1 MVREVCEL
9 ANRLLNRVVNS
20 PFGEGLVA
28 ILERGDRPKPN
39 QLRVLTY
46 HRVLEPAAFQRQM
59 AYLAQKHS
67 VISMPQLLAARTNG
81 NALPPGSVM
90 ITFDDAYANFAECAW
105 PIMKRYGLPATL
117 FVATAFPDNPRRIFW
132 WDRLEHALTHT
143 SRRGSLDSPV
153 GPISLETA
161 AQRMKAY
168 RRLRDYVK
176 TLPYSETLAWT
187 HKICS
192 ELDAPEPE
200 PGVLDW
206 QTLRH
211 LADEGVTIGAH
222 TRSHRWLTQLS
233 PEEVE
238 AEVKGSLADIEKEIG
253 AAPPIFAYPDG
264 RFNEEVV
271 EILKQAGIVL
281 AFTTI
286 RGVNDLRHIDWLRL
300 RRSNIG
306 PRATPLTLRAWLLHA
321 SMPEVARRLL
331 NGH

>member
-1 MVREVCEL
+1 
-9 ANRLLNRVVNS
+9 
-20 PFGEGLVA
+20 
-28 ILERGDRPKPN
+28 
-39 QLRVLTY
+39 
-46 HRVLEPAAFQRQM
+46 
-59 AYLAQKHS
+59 
-67 VISMPQLLAARTNG
+67 
-81 NALPPGSVM
+81 M

-153 GPISLETA
+153 GRISLETA

-200 PGVLDW
+200 PGVLGW

-238 AEVKGSLADIEKEIG
+238 AEVKGSLADVEKEIG

-286 RGVNDLRHIDWLRL
+286 RGVNDIRHIDGLRL
-300 RRSNIG
+300 RRINIG